1 MISCTLWSFQ
11 ITIVF
16 FQITSYEKEPPL
28 AFSIMVH
35 DQVGL
40 FEAQLASIF
49 KPHNSYCIF
58 VDQKAEK
65 KVHDLVSGIV
75 KCYKQKYP
83 QVSDWLNLF
92 VKTHICLALQA
103 NIFKTAKSHRVYWA
117 HISMLLGDLKCL
129 NLLLDSD
136 KKR

>member
-1 MISCTLWSFQ
+1 MILS
-11 ITIVF
+11 
-16 FQITSYEKEPPL
+16 FQITSYEKETPL

-35 DQVGL
+35 NQVGL
-40 FEAQLASIF
+40 FEPQIASIF

-65 KVHDLVSGIV
+65 KIHDLVSGIV
-75 KCYKQKYP
+75 TCYKQKYP
-83 QVSDWLNLF
+83 QVISLLKLF
-92 VKTHICLALQA
+92 VYLHICLYLQA